1 MNFFEHQEHARKATR
16 WLLFLFLIAV
26 LAIIGI
32 TDLFLLL
39 VFSMFGNYQTS
50 DMQAVPASFH
60 FTIVV
65 VVTFVV
71 ACASVYRLFSLRSGG
86 RQIAEEMG
94 ARLII
99 PSTTDRHEKRLINV
113 VEEMAIASGFPV
125 PQVYLLDD
133 SSMNAFAAGYTPHDA
148 IVAITK
154 GTLES
159 LNRDELQGVI
169 AHEFSHILNGDM
181 RLNLRLIGILFG
193 ISFIGLVGRKIVRVL
208 VEAEDGIKLIPVGLG
223 MVAIGYGGL
232 FFGDLIKATISRHRE
247 YLADA
252 SAVQF
257 TRNPIGISD
266 ALKKIGGSVY
276 GTHLISPQAE
286 EYSHLYFME
295 GVEAPFF
302 GLMNTHPPLEGRI
315 RRMDPSWDGRFIK
328 AKIKQEAKQVKE
340 GGVSFN
346 APTAM
351 LTTAAMMDAVMT
363 IGIPTADHVK
373 YARKLINEIPP
384 PLLEATRE
392 PLSAYA
398 LVLGLMMQPQMLRNI
413 SAQDDA
419 LAGADKGIR
428 QALRGLLG
436 LLMSLDVKYRLPLIE
451 LAILPLKSLSESQLK
466 MFNQHVSAIIHHDG
480 YVEVWEW
487 ALHYWIATL
496 SLGMPATPKPIYGG
510 FSQLTLESS
519 VLLSALGYARSTG
532 AEIDKQAYAQA
543 ETELGISLAVIK
555 ESQLNSDLLIHA
567 VGRMRNLK
575 PLVKPTFLRALC
587 LIAQHDGLVEPKE
600 VELIRTIAEGI
611 GCPMPPVL
619 DGQPIAL

>member
-1 MNFFEHQEHARKATR
+1 MNFFEYQEHAHKATR

-32 TDLFLLL
+32 TDLFFLL
-39 VFSMFGNYQTS
+39 VFSVLGDEQYAN
-50 DMQAVPASFH
+50 MQAVPASFH
-60 FTIVV
+60 FTIAFTVI
-65 VVTFVV
+65 FVV
-71 ACASVYRLFSLRSGG
+71 ACASFYRLFSLRSGG

-99 PSTTDRHEKRLINV
+99 PSTINNDEKRLINV

-125 PQVYLLDD
+125 PQVYVLDD

-148 IVAITK
+148 IVAVTK

-193 ISFIGLVGRKIVRVL
+193 ISFIGLGGRKIVRVL
-208 VEAEDGIKLIPVGLG
+208 VKAEDGIKLIPVGLG

-232 FFGDLIKATISRHRE
+232 FFGNLIKATISRQRE

-257 TRNPIGISD
+257 TRNPIGIGN
-266 ALKKIGGSVY
+266 ALKKIGGSIY
-276 GTHLISPQAE
+276 GTYLISPQAE

-295 GVEAPFF
+295 GVAAPFF
-302 GLMNTHPPLEGRI
+302 GLMNTHPPLEDRI
-315 RRMDPSWDGRFIK
+315 RRMEPSWDGRFIK
-328 AKIKQEAKQVKE
+328 ATIKQEAKQERKDSVPFE
-340 GGVSFN
+340 HP
-346 APTAM
+346 AAMITA
-351 LTTAAMMDAVMT
+351 AAMMEAIMT
-363 IGIPTADHVK
+363 IGMPTVNHVK
-373 YARKLINEIPP
+373 YARKLIDEIPP

-398 LVLGLMMQPQMLRNI
+398 LVLGLMMQSSMLRNI
-413 SAQDDA
+413 SAQDEV
-419 LAGADKGIR
+419 LVGVDKGVR
-428 QALRGLLG
+428 QALRRVLG
-436 LLMSLDVKYRLPLIE
+436 LLMSLEIKYRLPLIE
-451 LAILPLKSLSESQLK
+451 LAILPLKSLSANQLK
-466 MFNQHVSAIIHHDG
+466 TFNQNISAIIHYDG

-496 SLGMPATPKPIYGG
+496 SLGKPEIPKPIYGN
-510 FSQLTLESS
+510 FSQLTFECS

-532 AEIDKQAYAQA
+532 TEVDKQAYAEA
-543 ETELGISLAVIK
+543 GAELGISLVVIK
-555 ESQLNSDLLIHA
+555 ESELNSDLLIHA
-567 VGRMRNLK
+567 VGKMRNLK
-575 PLVKPTFLRALC
+575 PLTKPIFLKALC

-611 GCPMPPVL
+611 DCPMPPVL
-619 DGQPIAL
+619 DGQPTPL